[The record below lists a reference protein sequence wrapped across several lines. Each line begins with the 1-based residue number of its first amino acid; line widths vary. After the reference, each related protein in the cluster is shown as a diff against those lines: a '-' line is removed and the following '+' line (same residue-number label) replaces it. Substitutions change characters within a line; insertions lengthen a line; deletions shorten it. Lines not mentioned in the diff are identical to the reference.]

1 MRTRG
6 HYPGIEQ
13 DAALVRRLAQEHL
26 GPLPVIDA
34 DTEARAL
41 ALIAGITRDT
51 SDPKTWFCLHR
62 CCVLL
67 AEAGLTVNRRQ
78 VKVWYDA
85 EFDRRAAADA
95 AQMRAGFERFAR
107 EREEAGR

>member
-1 MRTRG
+1 MEGWEMRTRG

-85 EFDRRAAADA
+85 ALDRRNAAVGA
-95 AQMRAGFERFAR
+95 ASGGGVAIF
-107 EREEAGR
+107 

>member
-1 MRTRG
+1 MEGWEMRTRG

-26 GPLPVIDA
+26 RPPPVIDA
-34 DTEARAL
+34 ATEARAL
-41 ALIAGITRDT
+41 PLIAGITRDT

-85 EFDRRAAADA
+85 EFDRRGG
-95 AQMRAGFERFAR
+95 AGGGHTRGGA
-107 EREEAGR
+107 